1 MAEQEYERRL
11 EDLRD
16 DVAEM
21 KAVFKQMMADLKG
34 TVGAKVD
41 GRVNRMREHLDKGV
55 DWVRDAWD
63 AAYARGQKA
72 AQDVGRRVEEKP
84 YHSML
89 IALGVGLV
97 VGRLLGMR
105 RSA

>member
-1 MAEQEYERRL
+1 MAEQDYERRL
-11 EDLRD
+11 DDLKD

-41 GRVNRMREHLDKGV
+41 GRMNRLRDHFDKGI
-55 DWVRDAWD
+55 DWVRDAWE
-63 AAYARGQKA
+63 AAQSRGQKA
-72 AQDVGRRVEEKP
+72 VEDVGNRIEEKP
-84 YHSML
+84 IPSVL
-89 IALGVGLV
+89 IALGVGLL

-105 RSA
+105 R